1 MVRHI
6 TSINLVLAVAALAIG
21 GCHNTENLGHVP
33 DGGAGSGGSSA
44 GASGGGVGGSV
55 VVTGSAGTGGQ
66 SGNVGPCDGGS
77 VFICASGPIQ
87 VCNLADCPPEPT
99 GTAGTG
105 GGGHGGATATGGASG
120 AGGVAAGA
128 GGSSSGGMSGQ
139 GGTSNAGTT
148 GAAGSG
154 GASAGGTGGT
164 AATAGTGGNAGTAGN
179 GGRGGVGGATG
190 GTGGLAPPAMGP
202 SCNGD
207 FGTGPQCGNAENCCA
222 TILVPGG
229 TFKRGYDGVYNIDSS
244 NPATVSPFY
253 LDKYEVTVGR
263 YRVFIGAG
271 WSTQSTPPP
280 DGAGANPHIP
290 DSGWKNTW
298 KSNLATTINE
308 AKTNATCDSRSS
320 FVTSAAYEQFPVP
333 CLSWYEAFA
342 FCAWDGGRLPTEAEW
357 NFAAAGGDEQ
367 RVYPWSNPPSVSSIT
382 DTQAVYHYNTV
393 VAGGGPPFAVA
404 GTKPAGAGKW
414 GHLDLAGNMYEWLL
428 DFENGTYVLPCID
441 CADLNTA
448 GRRRTAGG
456 FWNSPAEGV
465 VAGGRSG
472 DNPAGRSLANGVR
485 CVRVR

>member
-1 MVRHI
+1 MRRHI
-6 TSINLVLAVAALAIG
+6 ASILVLAVIPVAFGA
-21 GCHNTENLGHVP
+21 CHRTEDLGKVP
-33 DGGAGSGGSSA
+33 DAGGGSGGRGGTDVGPGQGGS
-44 GASGGGVGGSV
+44 GNGGGDGGV
-55 VVTGSAGTGGQ
+55 VVTGTAGTGGQ
-66 SGNVGPCDGGS
+66 SGNAGPCDGGA
-77 VFICASGPIQ
+77 VFFCADAPIQ
-87 VCNLADCPPEPT
+87 VCNLADCPHGPT
-99 GTAGTG
+99 GTAGAGGGGNQGGGGGSGAAGGGTVGTTG
-105 GGGHGGATATGGASG
+105 GGG
-120 AGGVAAGA
+120 
-128 GGSSSGGMSGQ
+128 
-139 GGTSNAGTT
+139 
-148 GAAGSG
+148 
-154 GASAGGTGGT
+154 
-164 AATAGTGGNAGTAGN
+164 
-179 GGRGGVGGATG
+179 GRGGSGGATG
-190 GTGGLAPPAMGP
+190 GGGGLAPPTMGP

-229 TFKRGYDGVYNIDSS
+229 TFKRGYDGVYNVDAG

-271 WSTQSTPPP
+271 WSTQSNPPP
-280 DGAGANPHIP
+280 DGAGANPHVP
-290 DSGWKNTW
+290 NSGWKNTW
-298 KSNLATTINE
+298 KTNLATSINE
-308 AKTNATCDSRSS
+308 AKLNATCDSRSS
-320 FVTSAAYEQFPVP
+320 FQANASYEQFPVP
-333 CLSWYEAFA
+333 CLNWYEAFA

-382 DTQAVYHYNTV
+382 DTQAVYHANTV
-393 VAGGGPPFAVA
+393 VAGGGPPFGVA

-428 DFENGTYVLPCID
+428 DFENGAYVLPCVD

-472 DNPAGRSLANGVR
+472 DNPAARSLANGVR
-485 CVRVR
+485 CVRLQ